1 MWKWKAL
8 DFWVY
13 KVSAKKPREL
23 IVFPPYKA
31 SVQQIIFKL
40 DFLLQS
46 HLTYPDFFPA
56 RSLVSFFFS
65 VSKSYKCR
73 KQTWKRLKKKNFSE
87 RHVVYVSLLCMVHT
101 TFWWTHMRLFDL
113 SLLFHWNKVK
123 YIYIVEVATSVIK
136 DQTKYPIWHHCIFP
150 SIWSSQLRVVSE
162 TNWYE

>member
-1 MWKWKAL
+1 M
-8 DFWVY
+8 
-13 KVSAKKPREL
+13 

-46 HLTYPDFFPA
+46 HLTHPDFFPA
-56 RSLVSFFFS
+56 GSLVSFFS
-65 VSKSYKCR
+65 VFRNHINVESKHER
-73 KQTWKRLKKKNFSE
+73 DKKKNCSE